1 MKHSLLILFLALV
14 LGACVPQAVRPQPPA
29 VELLGFSLIALDP
42 FSGKADFDVRLRLTN
57 PNSYTLPLLDST
69 VTAELG
75 GTQFRFTVP
84 AVELP
89 NNTPR
94 EVQTRLTVPVVE
106 GTKALATLVSGAS
119 TRFRLLGELRVQ
131 LGPAVVPVGP
141 VTLVDRDI
149 QLQLAFQLPSIRIV
163 SLGLDGLALRVV
175 LEVQNPNPIGFTL
188 AGPLRVLV
196 GGRSVAETAFN
207 LPLAPSGSNR
217 GELRLSLTGFPGLG
231 GVSLDLGLTARVPG
245 ILERPVA
252 QVLQGSLR

>member
-94 EVQTRLTVPVVE
+94 EVRTRLTVPVVE

-149 QLQLAFQLPSIRIV
+149 QLQLAFQHPHRQFGAGRAGTTGGLRGTKPQPYRLY
-163 SLGLDGLALRVV
+163 LGRAAAR
-175 LEVQNPNPIGFTL
+175 T
-188 AGPLRVLV
+188 
-196 GGRSVAETAFN
+196 GGRAQ
-207 LPLAPSGSNR
+207 R
-217 GELRLSLTGFPGLG
+217 GRDRL
-231 GVSLDLGLTARVPG
+231 
-245 ILERPVA
+245 
-252 QVLQGSLR
+252 